1 MKERTIRPTAN
12 IERDE
17 SLRAYEVCIESE
29 DERHDLFKILYFDDG
44 RTELHRWTYEEWASE
59 LSEAIVESL
68 KERFNGQT

>member
-29 DERHDLFKILYFDDG
+29 DERHDLFKILYFDNG
-44 RTELHRWTYEEWASE
+44 HTELHSWTYEEWASE
-59 LSEAIVESL
+59 LSEAMVESL
-68 KERFNGQT
+68 KEWFNGQT